1 MEALNGCFY
10 LRWAA
15 LLGIFL
21 CFFTGHT
28 TSVSAIVC
36 SANSHAGVNLLH
48 SHGHQSSL
56 NAASGKP
63 DSNSISG
70 IFESKE
76 ESEAPDFDNL
86 LSVTGTGPFNTPVFL
101 YSPRK
106 SSLHNPFLERTGSA
120 GKLYLF
126 NENLLL

>member
-1 MEALNGCFY
+1 MEALKGCFY

-36 SANSHAGVNLLH
+36 SANSHAGVTLLL
-48 SHGHQSSL
+48 SHGDQSSL

-76 ESEAPDFDNL
+76 ESEAPDCDNL
-86 LSVTGTGPFNTPVFL
+86 LSVTGTGPINMPVFL
-101 YSPRK
+101 FIPCNSALNYQV
-106 SSLHNPFLERTGSA
+106 LERTISYE
-120 GKLYLF
+120 KLYIY
-126 NENLLL
+126 NGNLLL